1 MQNHYH
7 NLFSFFSQSVMA
19 RLQMF
24 ISSLQNRKE
33 ESDKLQTVTTQA
45 YYYFWSGNKI
55 NQVHENV
62 EREFCQVI
70 KIGKTLNNASSI
82 TLLNSLCDISGVY
95 STSILSDTEQS
106 IESNYDNVK
115 DDLNYKIY
123 QQGYHLNEVPGLC
136 IKGMTS
142 DITLTKSAAEEP
154 ELIYTCQCHE
164 NYGYE
169 NCTKVTDPNINGIS
183 AGSTYCQTVDTVSL
197 DAGDGQH
204 IIFLDHVVFGK
215 PKLGTTDFSPLNVVR
230 IICLSWE
237 KLYIKT

>member
-1 MQNHYH
+1 MQNHNHY
-7 NLFSFFSQSVMA
+7 LISFFSQSVMA

-82 TLLNSLCDISGVY
+82 TLLNSLCDISGGY
-95 STSILSDTEQS
+95 SAV
-106 IESNYDNVK
+106 NVK
-115 DDLNYKIY
+115 DDLNNKIY
-123 QQGYHLNEVPGLC
+123 QPTYQLNEASGLC
-136 IKGMTS
+136 VKGMTP
-142 DITLTKSAAEEP
+142 DNTLILSEILEGQLLTARKSAAEEP

-169 NCTKVTDPNINGIS
+169 NCTKVTDPNINGIN

-197 DAGDGQH
+197 DAGGGQH

-215 PKLGTTDFSPLNVVR
+215 PKLGTTDFGPLNVVR
-230 IICLSWE
+230 IIC
-237 KLYIKT
+237 IF

>member
-1 MQNHYH
+1 MQNHNH
-7 NLFSFFSQSVMA
+7 NLISFFSQSVMA

-33 ESDKLQTVTTQA
+33 ESDELQTGLTQT
-45 YYYFWSGNKI
+45 YYYFWSSNKI

-62 EREFCQVI
+62 EKQFCQVI

-106 IESNYDNVK
+106 IESDYDNVK

-142 DITLTKSAAEEP
+142 DNTLTKSAAEEP

-197 DAGDGQH
+197 DAGDGLH

-230 IICLSWE
+230 IICLS
-237 KLYIKT
+237 

>member
-1 MQNHYH
+1 MQNHNHY
-7 NLFSFFSQSVMA
+7 LISFFSQSVMA

-70 KIGKTLNNASSI
+70 KIGKTLNNANSI
-82 TLLNSLCDISGVY
+82 TLLDSLCDISGGY
-95 STSILSDTEQS
+95 SAV
-106 IESNYDNVK
+106 NVK
-115 DDLNYKIY
+115 DDLNNKIY
-123 QQGYHLNEVPGLC
+123 QPTYQLNEASGLC
-136 IKGMTS
+136 VKGMTP
-142 DITLTKSAAEEP
+142 DNALTLSEILEGPLLTARKSAAEEP

-169 NCTKVTDPNINGIS
+169 NCTKVTDPNINGIN

-215 PKLGTTDFSPLNVVR
+215 PKLGTTDFGPLNVVR
-230 IICLSWE
+230 IIF
-237 KLYIKT
+237 IF

>member
-1 MQNHYH
+1 MQNHNH
-7 NLFSFFSQSVMA
+7 NLIFFFSQSVMA

-82 TLLNSLCDISGVY
+82 TLLDSLCDISGGY
-95 STSILSDTEQS
+95 SAV
-106 IESNYDNVK
+106 NVK
-115 DDLNYKIY
+115 DDLNNKIY
-123 QQGYHLNEVPGLC
+123 QPTYQLNEASGLC
-136 IKGMTS
+136 VKGMTP
-142 DITLTKSAAEEP
+142 DNTLILSEILDGQLLTARKSAAEEP

-169 NCTKVTDPNINGIS
+169 NCTKVTDPNINGIN

-215 PKLGTTDFSPLNVVR
+215 PKLGTTDFGPLNVVR
-230 IICLSWE
+230 IIF
-237 KLYIKT
+237 IF

>member
-1 MQNHYH
+1 ME
-7 NLFSFFSQSVMA
+7 

-70 KIGKTLNNASSI
+70 KIGKTLNNANSI
-82 TLLNSLCDISGVY
+82 TLLDSLCDISGGY
-95 STSILSDTEQS
+95 SAV
-106 IESNYDNVK
+106 NVK
-115 DDLNYKIY
+115 DDLNNKIY
-123 QQGYHLNEVPGLC
+123 QQTYQLNEASGLC
-136 IKGMTS
+136 VKGMTP
-142 DITLTKSAAEEP
+142 DNALTLSEILEGPLLTARKSAAEEP

-169 NCTKVTDPNINGIS
+169 NCTKVTDPNINGIN

-197 DAGDGQH
+197 DAGDGLH

-230 IICLSWE
+230 IICLSWD
-237 KLYIKT
+237 KS

>member
-1 MQNHYH
+1 MQNHNHY
-7 NLFSFFSQSVMA
+7 LISFFSQSVMA

-45 YYYFWSGNKI
+45 HYYFWSGTKI

-70 KIGKTLNNASSI
+70 KIGKTLNNANSI
-82 TLLNSLCDISGVY
+82 TLLDSLCDISGGY
-95 STSILSDTEQS
+95 SAV
-106 IESNYDNVK
+106 NVK
-115 DDLNYKIY
+115 DDLNNKIY
-123 QQGYHLNEVPGLC
+123 QQTYQLNEASGLC
-136 IKGMTS
+136 VKGMTP
-142 DITLTKSAAEEP
+142 DNALTLSEILEGPLLTARKSAAEEP

-169 NCTKVTDPNINGIS
+169 NCTKVTDPNINGIN

-215 PKLGTTDFSPLNVVR
+215 PKLGTTDFGPLNVVR
-230 IICLSWE
+230 IIF
-237 KLYIKT
+237 IF

>member
-70 KIGKTLNNASSI
+70 KIGKTLNNANSI
-82 TLLNSLCDISGVY
+82 TLLDSLCDISGGY
-95 STSILSDTEQS
+95 SAV
-106 IESNYDNVK
+106 NVK
-115 DDLNYKIY
+115 DDLNNKIY
-123 QQGYHLNEVPGLC
+123 QPTYQLNEASGLC
-136 IKGMTS
+136 VKGMTP
-142 DITLTKSAAEEP
+142 DNALTLSEILEGPLLTARKSAAEEP

-169 NCTKVTDPNINGIS
+169 NCTKVTDPNINGIN

-230 IICLSWE
+230 IICLYWAKFKS
-237 KLYIKT
+237 

>member
-1 MQNHYH
+1 MQNHNH
-7 NLFSFFSQSVMA
+7 NLIFFFSQSVMA

-82 TLLNSLCDISGVY
+82 TLLDSLCDISGGY
-95 STSILSDTEQS
+95 SAV
-106 IESNYDNVK
+106 NVK
-115 DDLNYKIY
+115 DDLNNKIY
-123 QQGYHLNEVPGLC
+123 QQTYQLNEASGLC
-136 IKGMTS
+136 VKGMTP
-142 DITLTKSAAEEP
+142 DNTLILSEILEGQLLTARKSAAEEP

-169 NCTKVTDPNINGIS
+169 NCTKVTDPNINGIN

-230 IICLSWE
+230 IICLF
-237 KLYIKT
+237 

>member
-1 MQNHYH
+1 ME
-7 NLFSFFSQSVMA
+7 

-70 KIGKTLNNASSI
+70 KIGKTLNNANSI
-82 TLLNSLCDISGVY
+82 TLLDSLCDISGGY
-95 STSILSDTEQS
+95 SAV
-106 IESNYDNVK
+106 NVK
-115 DDLNYKIY
+115 DDLNNKIY
-123 QQGYHLNEVPGLC
+123 QPTYQLNEASGLC
-136 IKGMTS
+136 VKGMTP
-142 DITLTKSAAEEP
+142 DNTLILSEILEGQLLTARKSAAEEP

-169 NCTKVTDPNINGIS
+169 NCTKVTDPNINGIN

-215 PKLGTTDFSPLNVVR
+215 PKLGTTDFGPLNVVR
-230 IICLSWE
+230 IICLF
-237 KLYIKT
+237 

>member
-1 MQNHYH
+1 MQNHNH
-7 NLFSFFSQSVMA
+7 NLIFFFSQSVMA

-82 TLLNSLCDISGVY
+82 TLLDSLCDISGGY
-95 STSILSDTEQS
+95 SAV
-106 IESNYDNVK
+106 NVK
-115 DDLNYKIY
+115 DDLNNKIY
-123 QQGYHLNEVPGLC
+123 QPTYQLNEASGLC
-136 IKGMTS
+136 VKGMTP
-142 DITLTKSAAEEP
+142 DNTLILSEILEGQLLTARKSAAEEP

-169 NCTKVTDPNINGIS
+169 NCTKVTDPNINGIN

-215 PKLGTTDFSPLNVVR
+215 PKLGTTDFGPLNVVR
-230 IICLSWE
+230 IIF
-237 KLYIKT
+237 IF